1 MEKEK
6 KLTVKDL
13 KTLHLLCGSW
23 TRRNESIDNR
33 KKSVDEVRTLQHKLF
48 WLYNEYPFKDGD
60 DYWTIENGDVV
71 YSCWDETS
79 EELHTHGSIYYNTK
93 QEAINI
99 LNQD

>member
-1 MEKEK
+1 MGKER
-6 KLTVKDL
+6 KLTVEEL
-13 KTLHLLCGSW
+13 KSLHLLCGSW
-23 TRRNESIDNR
+23 IRRNDSIDNR
-33 KKSVDEVRTLQHKLF
+33 KKNWDEVRTLQHKLF